1 MILTLSMVATLFAA
15 NAQATTYDAYAY
27 SDTHHA
33 VWIPGLDQRHLLLDP
48 GATLS
53 IESDEWHLN
62 GDLTSATDNS
72 KWQISVNFTDVL
84 TGPEFGVLTSYN
96 DGRIKG
102 TGWGNIQPDWAFAE
116 TVTGTLT
123 ALDGVWAGHAF
134 SLERMPGTHGYFA
147 QFGTCMNDKNCD
159 KGLSTWLI
167 LTDKETG
174 ETYRGDI
181 NASVSAPVPEP
192 SAALVFGVGTLLT
205 SSVVRRGKR

>member
-1 MILTLSMVATLFAA
+1 MVATLFAA

-62 GDLTSATDNS
+62 GNLTSATDGS

-102 TGWGNIQPDWAFAE
+102 TGWGNIRPDWAFAE
-116 TVTGTLT
+116 TVTGTLA
-123 ALDGVWAGHAF
+123 ALDGAWAGHAF
-134 SLERMPGTHGYFA
+134 SLERMPGTHDYFA
-147 QFGTCMNDKNCD
+147 QFGTCLNDKNCD
-159 KGLSTWLI
+159 KGLSTWLT
-167 LTDKETG
+167 LTDKKTD

-181 NASVSAPVPEP
+181 NVSVSAPVPEP

-205 SSVVRRGKR
+205 SSVIRRGKR